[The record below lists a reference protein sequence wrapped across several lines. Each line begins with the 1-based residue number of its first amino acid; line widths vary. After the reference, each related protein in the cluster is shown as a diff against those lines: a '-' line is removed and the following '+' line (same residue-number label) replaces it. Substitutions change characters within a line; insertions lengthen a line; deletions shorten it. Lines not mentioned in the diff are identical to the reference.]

1 MEKSELF
8 SAIHRLYDKYKNL
21 TEGLPAQYIPELA
34 KVDPDQFAIAITDCQ
49 GKTFTVGDAD
59 KTFTLQSTSK
69 PFVYALALEQN
80 GVDFVHTKVGV
91 EPTGEV
97 FNSIIELE
105 EKQHRPFN
113 PMINSGAIATAALIR
128 GSNASEK
135 LGAVTKF
142 FQDLTGQPAEINNA
156 VFKSEKETAH
166 RNRAI
171 AHLMKHFSVMES
183 DIEETLDL
191 YFQQCSIN
199 VSTKGLAVAA
209 ATLANKGINPITQK
223 KIIESK
229 YVKNT
234 LSLMFTCGMY
244 DSAGEWA
251 FNVGVPAKSG
261 VSGALFAVVP
271 GQFGIAVYSPRIN
284 SHGHSIRGQK
294 LITDLARELN
304 IHMFG

>member
-1 MEKSELF
+1 MEKSALLPAIQKLF
-8 SAIHRLYDKYKNL
+8 DRYQNL
-21 TEGLPAQYIPELA
+21 HEGVPAQYIPELA
-34 KVDPDQFAIAITDCQ
+34 KVDPNQFAIAVVDCD
-49 GKTFTVGDAD
+49 GNCFSVGDESTSF
-59 KTFTLQSTSK
+59 TFQSTSK

-80 GVDFVHTKVGV
+80 GAEYVHTKVGV

-128 GSNASEK
+128 GANPAER
-135 LGAVTKF
+135 LQCLRKF
-142 FQDLTGQPAEINNA
+142 FQELTNQTAEINTD
-156 VFKSEKETAH
+156 VFNSEKETAH

-171 AHLMKHFSVMES
+171 AHLMKHFSVMDS
-183 DIEETLDL
+183 DIDETLDL

-199 VSTKGLAVAA
+199 VTTLGLAAAA
-209 ATLANKGINPITQK
+209 ATLANKGTHPLTKK
-223 KIIESK
+223 KIIEN
-229 YVKNT
+229 KNAQRT

-251 FNVGVPAKSG
+251 FNVGIPAKSG

-271 GQFGIAVYSPRIN
+271 GQFGVAVYSPRID

-294 LITDLARELN
+294 VISDLAKEFNLH
-304 IHMFG
+304 IFG